1 MMSKLLDTIKE
12 PVLLLNESLRV
23 SMASRRFYT
32 KFLIKEEDTLGKLF
46 YEFGDGQ
53 WNIPALKN
61 MISKILIEG
70 KTIEDYKIEN
80 YFPEIG
86 FKIIILSAR
95 LIEDE
100 YGAKN
105 NILIAMEDIT
115 PKKVIEQA
123 WLNQS
128 ILNKCMIDTVRD
140 PLLLLDSQL
149 NIIQASNNFFLK
161 FSINREKTIGLP
173 LKKVDNGQWNIPE
186 LYKLLD
192 KLLTKNNRIIDY
204 KVEHNFPNL
213 GYRIMLLNA
222 SVADSSKD
230 NSKRILLSI
239 EDVTERILLE
249 RKFKKQNLYNRAII
263 ETIRDP
269 LLVLDSNLNVVDASK
284 SFFSTFMV
292 DDQETINRKLY
303 ELGDG
308 QWNIPELQ
316 FLLIEILTKKKSVEG
331 YVVEHVFEHIGYKK
345 MLLNAR
351 EIIIKEES
359 MPNIMSNNTYSTTL
373 KSNSIDN
380 QDQYLILLGIEDI
393 TEKEQL
399 RVMATHDAL
408 TGLTNRNHLL
418 EKLEE
423 LLSLSYRT
431 GLSLATL
438 ALDLDNFTPVNDEL
452 GHHAGDYVLQ
462 EVAKRLKKSVREV
475 DEVCRLGGDEFIIIA
490 IQIQHEDEV
499 IYLCNRILEA
509 IKAPIIFEGH
519 SIQIG
524 ISIGISL
531 SPDHS
536 TNVDELMRMADEA
549 LYLSKHSGRN
559 CYTLYQNL

>member
-1 MMSKLLDTIKE
+1 MSKLLDTIKE

-86 FKIIILSAR
+86 YKIITLSAR

-115 PKKVIEQA
+115 PKKVIEQE

-128 ILNKCMIDTVRD
+128 ILNKCMIDTIRD

-161 FSINREKTIGLP
+161 FSINRKETIGLP
-173 LKKVDNGQWNIPE
+173 LKKVNHGQWNIPE

-192 KLLTKNNRIIDY
+192 ELLTNNNIITDY
-204 KVEHNFPNL
+204 KVEHNFYNL

-222 SVADSSKD
+222 SVTDSSKD
-230 NSKRILLSI
+230 TSKHMLLSI

-249 RKFKKQNLYNRAII
+249 RKFKKQNIYNRAII

-284 SFFSTFMV
+284 SFFSIFMV
-292 DDQETINRKLY
+292 DSQEIINHKLY

-331 YVVEHVFEHIGYKK
+331 YVVEHVFENIGYRK

-351 EIIIKEES
+351 EIIIKEEVS
-359 MPNIMSNNTYSTTL
+359 TPTILSNNTYSTTL
-373 KSNSIDN
+373 KSSYIDN
-380 QDQYLILLGIEDI
+380 QSLILLGIEDI

-399 RVMATHDAL
+399 RIMATHDAL

-418 EKLEE
+418 EKLGE

-438 ALDLDNFTPVNDEL
+438 ALDLDNFKPVNDEL

-462 EVAKRLKKSVREV
+462 EVAQRLKKSVREV

-519 SIQIG
+519 SIQVG

-549 LYLSKHSGRN
+549 LYLSKNSGRN
-559 CYTLYQNL
+559 CYTLYQSL

>member
-1 MMSKLLDTIKE
+1 MSKLLDTIKE

-86 FKIIILSAR
+86 YKIITLSAR

-115 PKKVIEQA
+115 PKKVIEQE

-128 ILNKCMIDTVRD
+128 ILNKCMIDTIRD

-161 FSINREKTIGLP
+161 FSINRKETIGLP
-173 LKKVDNGQWNIPE
+173 LKKVNHGQWNIPE

-192 KLLTKNNRIIDY
+192 ELLTNNNIITDY
-204 KVEHNFPNL
+204 KVEHNFYNL

-222 SVADSSKD
+222 SVTDSSKD
-230 NSKRILLSI
+230 TSKHMLLSI

-249 RKFKKQNLYNRAII
+249 RKFKKQNIYNRAII

-269 LLVLDSNLNVVDASK
+269 LLVLDNNLNVVDASK
-284 SFFSTFMV
+284 SFFSIFMV
-292 DDQETINRKLY
+292 DSQEIINHKLY

-331 YVVEHVFEHIGYKK
+331 YVVEHVFENIGYRK

-351 EIIIKEES
+351 EIIIKEEVS
-359 MPNIMSNNTYSTTL
+359 TPTILSNNTYSTTL
-373 KSNSIDN
+373 KSSYIDN
-380 QDQYLILLGIEDI
+380 QSLILLGIEDI

-399 RVMATHDAL
+399 RIMATHDAL

-418 EKLEE
+418 EKLGE

-438 ALDLDNFTPVNDEL
+438 ALDLDNFKPVNDEL

-462 EVAKRLKKSVREV
+462 EVAQRLKKSVREV

-519 SIQIG
+519 SIQVG

-549 LYLSKHSGRN
+549 LYLSKNSGRN
-559 CYTLYQNL
+559 CYTLYQSL